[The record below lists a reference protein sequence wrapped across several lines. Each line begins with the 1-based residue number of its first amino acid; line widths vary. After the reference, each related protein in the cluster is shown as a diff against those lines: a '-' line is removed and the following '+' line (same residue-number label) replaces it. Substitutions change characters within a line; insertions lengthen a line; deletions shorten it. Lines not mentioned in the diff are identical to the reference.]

1 MTVSTSGKLP
11 KLIAGPLVNSPIDGG
26 TESDVVEKKIN
37 KNTKGNKKKDKSVK
51 RLKCDEDIMKDGG
64 IESDAV
70 EKRTTKNTKGI
81 KKTAKSSKRLKFDE
95 DIIKDK
101 IHARDALK
109 DSVTLKS
116 DMERLEEA
124 KMIKMEAHF
133 RGKQNESCAA
143 STRKS
148 YAPWSRDSSA
158 ECLQRRRL
166 VAARSR
172 ERLLNLRP
180 AKDTTNTFL
189 CPEIVDTIRAELGNY
204 QRLRD
209 ALGYQQETR
218 QVNSTQRQRR
228 RFDVSSSFLF
238 IVCNIWQK

>member
-95 DIIKDK
+95 DII
-101 IHARDALK
+101 K